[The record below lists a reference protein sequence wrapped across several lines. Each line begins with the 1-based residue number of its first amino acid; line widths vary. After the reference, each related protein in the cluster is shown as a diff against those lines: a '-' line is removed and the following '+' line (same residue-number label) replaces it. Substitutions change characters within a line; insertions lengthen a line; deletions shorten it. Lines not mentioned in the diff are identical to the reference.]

1 MSTDALLALRQALPR
16 LSAAETRVA
25 ETIIETP
32 SLVVELTIT
41 ELAKAC
47 GTSQA
52 TVARFCQTVGYTGYR
67 EFRVAIATS
76 TSREQAERD
85 RFDVHEADIDPDDSV
100 EAVVAKVAYQEV
112 QAIELTAKSLDL
124 TALDAVVDAVIAAPR
139 IDLVGFGSSGLTAQ
153 DLHQKLYRIGMVAN
167 CFTDVHFALP
177 SAALLGEG
185 GVAIGF
191 SHSGE
196 TIETAHA
203 LEVAKSSGAT
213 TVCITNFPDSPIA
226 HACDL
231 VLTTQARESRY
242 RSGAMSSRIAQLA
255 LVDLLFIRVA
265 QRRFDAVAEP
275 LRVTF
280 DAVQSHRITP
290 EPRRAHRA

>member
-1 MSTDALLALRQALPR
+1 MSTDALLALRQAIPR
-16 LSAAETRVA
+16 LSTAETRVA
-25 ETIIETP
+25 EAIIDNP

-52 TVARFCQTVGYTGYR
+52 TVARFCQTIGYTGYR
-67 EFRVAIATS
+67 EFRVAVATS
-76 TSREQAERD
+76 ASREQAERD
-85 RFDVHEADIDPDDSV
+85 RFDVHDADIDPDDTV

-124 TALDAVVDAVIAAPR
+124 DALEHVVEAIIGATRV
-139 IDLVGFGSSGLTAQ
+139 DLIGFGASGLTAQ
-153 DLHQKLYRIGMVAN
+153 DLQHKLYRIGMTAN
-167 CFTDVHFALP
+167 CFSDVHLALP
-177 SAALLGEG
+177 SAALLGPS

-191 SHSGE
+191 SHSGV
-196 TIETAHA
+196 TVETAHA
-203 LEVAKSSGAT
+203 LEVARASGAT

-226 HACDL
+226 KGCDI

-265 QRRFDAVAEP
+265 QRRFDAVAES
-275 LRVTF
+275 LRVTY
-280 DAVQSHRITP
+280 DAVQDHRITP
-290 EPRRAHRA
+290 EHRRAHRA

>member
-1 MSTDALLALRQALPR
+1 MSTDALLVLRQAIPR

-25 ETIIETP
+25 ETIIGTP

-52 TVARFCQTVGYTGYR
+52 TVARFCQTIGYTGYR
-67 EFRVAIATS
+67 EFRVAVATS

-85 RFDVHEADIDPDDSV
+85 RFDVDDADIDPDDSV

-112 QAIELTAKSLDL
+112 QAIELTARSLDRV
-124 TALDAVVDAVIAAPR
+124 ALDAVVAAVLAAPR
-139 IDLVGFGSSGLTAQ
+139 IDIIGSGSSNLTAQ
-153 DLHQKLYRIGMVAN
+153 DLHQKLYRIGMPAN
-167 CFTDVHFALP
+167 TFVDAHLALP
-177 SAALLGEG
+177 SAALLGPG
-185 GVAIGF
+185 GVAIGI
-191 SHSGE
+191 SHSGRTVE
-196 TIETAHA
+196 TEQA
-203 LEVAKSSGAT
+203 LQIARAAGAT

-226 HACDL
+226 SRCDL
-231 VLTTQARESRY
+231 VLVTQARESRY

-265 QRRFDAVAEP
+265 QRRYDAAAES
-275 LRVTF
+275 LRVTY
-280 DAVQSHRITP
+280 DSIQDHRIDS
-290 EPRRAHRA
+290 

>member
-1 MSTDALLALRQALPR
+1 MSTDALLVLRQAIPR

-25 ETIIETP
+25 ETIIGTP

-52 TVARFCQTVGYTGYR
+52 TVARFCQTIGYTGYR
-67 EFRVAIATS
+67 EFRVAVATS

-85 RFDVHEADIDPDDSV
+85 RFDVDDADIDPDDSV

-112 QAIELTAKSLDL
+112 QAIELTARSLDRV
-124 TALDAVVDAVIAAPR
+124 ALDAVADALLAAPR
-139 IDLVGFGSSGLTAQ
+139 IDIIGFGSSNLTAQ
-153 DLHQKLYRIGMVAN
+153 DLHQKLYRIGMPAN
-167 CFTDVHFALP
+167 TFVDAHLALP
-177 SAALLGEG
+177 SAALLGPG
-185 GVAIGF
+185 GVAIGI
-191 SHSGE
+191 SHSGLTVE
-196 TIETAHA
+196 TEQA
-203 LEVAKSSGAT
+203 LQLARAAGAI

-226 HACDL
+226 SRCDL
-231 VLTTQARESRY
+231 VLVTQARESRY

-265 QRRFDAVAEP
+265 QRRYDASAES
-275 LRVTF
+275 LRVTY
-280 DAVQSHRITP
+280 DAVQDHRIDT
-290 EPRRAHRA
+290 

>member
-1 MSTDALLALRQALPR
+1 MATDALLVLRQAIPR

-25 ETIIETP
+25 ETIIGTP

-52 TVARFCQTVGYTGYR
+52 TVARFCQTIGYTGYR
-67 EFRVAIATS
+67 EFRVAVATS

-85 RFDVHEADIDPDDSV
+85 RFEVDDADIDPDDSV

-112 QAIELTAKSLDL
+112 QAIELTARSLDRV
-124 TALDAVVDAVIAAPR
+124 ALDAVVDALLAAPR
-139 IDLVGFGSSGLTAQ
+139 IDIVGFGSSNLTAQ
-153 DLHQKLYRIGMVAN
+153 DLHQKLYRIGMPAN
-167 CFTDVHFALP
+167 TFVDAHLALP
-177 SAALLGEG
+177 SAALLGPG
-185 GVAIGF
+185 GVAIGI
-191 SHSGE
+191 SHSGLTVE
-196 TIETAHA
+196 TEQA
-203 LEVAKSSGAT
+203 LQLARAAGAT

-226 HACDL
+226 SRCDL
-231 VLTTQARESRY
+231 VLVTQARESRY

-265 QRRFDAVAEP
+265 QRRYDAAAES
-275 LRVTF
+275 LRRTY
-280 DAVQSHRITP
+280 DSIQDHRIDS
-290 EPRRAHRA
+290 

>member
-1 MSTDALLALRQALPR
+1 MSTDALLVLRQAIPR

-25 ETIIETP
+25 ETIIGTP

-52 TVARFCQTVGYTGYR
+52 TVARFCQTIGYTGYR
-67 EFRVAIATS
+67 EFRVAVATS

-85 RFDVHEADIDPDDSV
+85 RFDVDDADIDPDDSV

-112 QAIELTAKSLDL
+112 QAIELTARSLDRV
-124 TALDAVVDAVIAAPR
+124 ALDAVADALLAAPR
-139 IDLVGFGSSGLTAQ
+139 IDIVGFGSSNLTAQ
-153 DLHQKLYRIGMVAN
+153 DLHQKLYRIGMPAN
-167 CFTDVHFALP
+167 TFVDAHLALP
-177 SAALLGEG
+177 SAALLGPG
-185 GVAIGF
+185 GVAIGI
-191 SHSGE
+191 SHSGLTVE
-196 TIETAHA
+196 TEQA
-203 LEVAKSSGAT
+203 LQLARAAGAI

-226 HACDL
+226 SRCDL
-231 VLTTQARESRY
+231 VLVTQARESRY

-265 QRRFDAVAEP
+265 QRRYDASAES
-275 LRVTF
+275 LRVTY
-280 DAVQSHRITP
+280 DAVQDHRIDS
-290 EPRRAHRA
+290 